1 MKISKRGKAMDIE
14 QLNQVNGGNYLE
26 SIVDADRFEQLANIK
41 ICEQNAAGPHIL
53 KKNELRRLSEAFK
66 KFGVKVYP
74 VDPIEYENH
83 YFLSIKAVDDTIV
96 SQEQAWEHIKA
107 QLKK

>member
-26 SIVDADRFEQLANIK
+26 NIVDADRFEQLANIK

-53 KKNELRRLSEAFK
+53 NENERRRLEDAFK
-66 KFGVKVYP
+66 KFGVKVFTF
-74 VDPIEYENH
+74 DPIEYENH
-83 YFLSIKAVDDTIV
+83 YFLSIKAKDDTII
-96 SQEQAWEHIKA
+96 SQEQAWDHIKA

>member
-1 MKISKRGKAMDIE
+1 MKISKCGKAMDIA

>member
-1 MKISKRGKAMDIE
+1 MKISKRGKAMDIA

-96 SQEQAWEHIKA
+96 SQEQAWDHIKA